1 MLAAPTEDAMK
12 TITLALLA
20 TAAFGCHHDKKAT
33 TTPVPTNDKPAATEQ
48 AKPAPQ
54 VTQDQQVSPN
64 LALSGDI
71 VQLCGIKAAS
81 LTADPHFDYN
91 KDELTPE
98 DRTVLDQ
105 LATCMTTGALKGK
118 AVALVGRA
126 DARGTEEYNLGL
138 GSRRASSVSSYLEH
152 LGVGQPQLAVTT
164 RGALDATG
172 TDEAGYAKDRRVD
185 VQLKQD

>member
-1 MLAAPTEDAMK
+1 MK

-20 TAAFGCHHDKKAT
+20 AAAFGCHHEKKPVT

-54 VTQDQQVSPN
+54 VTTDQKVSPN

-71 VQLCGIKAAS
+71 VQLCNIKASA
-81 LTADPHFDYN
+81 TANPTFDYN
-91 KDELTPE
+91 KEELTPE

-118 AVALVGRA
+118 AVSLIGRA
-126 DARGTEEYNLGL
+126 DPRGTEEYNLGL

-164 RGALDATG
+164 RGSLDATG
-172 TDEAGYAKDRRVD
+172 TDEAGWSKDRRVD